1 MEMYIHFLKNS
12 KIAQCYF
19 YKFLIFGVP
28 PIPIR
33 TKIINHYEIQ
43 SSTGQGAYQMANRER
58 KNQVLLYFSD
68 YEMDL
73 LKKNMEKAGIENR
86 SAYIRKM
93 SIDGVIINTDLKIL
107 KDLSYEINKIGTNIN
122 QVTKHLNEMH
132 NISKE
137 DVESLKEML
146 KSISLMQRDTMA
158 LLLGE
163 LS

>member
-1 MEMYIHFLKNS
+1 
-12 KIAQCYF
+12 
-19 YKFLIFGVP
+19 
-28 PIPIR
+28 
-33 TKIINHYEIQ
+33 
-43 SSTGQGAYQMANRER
+43 MANRER
-58 KNQVLLYFSD
+58 KNQVPLYFSD
-68 YEMDL
+68 YEMEL
-73 LKKNMEKAGIENR
+73 LKKSMEKAGIKNR

-122 QVTKHLNEMH
+122 QVAKHLNEIQ
-132 NISKE
+132 NISKA

-146 KSISLMQRDTMA
+146 KSINLMQRDTMA

>member
-1 MEMYIHFLKNS
+1 
-12 KIAQCYF
+12 
-19 YKFLIFGVP
+19 
-28 PIPIR
+28 
-33 TKIINHYEIQ
+33 
-43 SSTGQGAYQMANRER
+43 MANRER
-58 KNQVLLYFSD
+58 QNQVTLYFSE
-68 YEMDL
+68 YEMYL
-73 LKKNMEKAGIENR
+73 LKKNMEKAGIKNR

-122 QVTKHLNEMH
+122 QVTKHLNEMQ
-132 NISKE
+132 NISKK

-146 KSISLMQRDTMA
+146 KTINLMQRDTMA

>member
-1 MEMYIHFLKNS
+1 MEVYIHFLKNS

-28 PIPIR
+28 PIPKR
-33 TKIINHYEIQ
+33 TIHLIVMKYKVVLNR
-43 SSTGQGAYQMANRER
+43 GAYQMANRER
-58 KNQVLLYFSD
+58 KNQVPLYFSD
-68 YEMDL
+68 YEIEL

-122 QVTKHLNEMH
+122 QVTKHLNEMQ

-146 KSISLMQRDTMA
+146 KTINLMQRDTMA